1 MLLNIILLLI
11 SSLLIYTTIFTLYI
25 EVNYISVV
33 ATHLKTFFLIR
44 GNKIPHS
51 GGGNKGIKNCNDE
64 TYKSLLLKIVY
75 VEMEEIVMQKNNE
88 KLLKCSI
95 CNNPIEINAYG
106 WKYGNNAQPRSE
118 IVVQEIEN
126 KYFEKI

>member
-44 GNKIPHS
+44 GNKIPPILE
-51 GGGNKGIKNCNDE
+51 GE
-64 TYKSLLLKIVY
+64 TRVLKT
-75 VEMEEIVMQKNNE
+75 VMMKH
-88 KLLKCSI
+88 
-95 CNNPIEINAYG
+95 INH
-106 WKYGNNAQPRSE
+106 
-118 IVVQEIEN
+118 
-126 KYFEKI
+126 YF

>member
-1 MLLNIILLLI
+1 
-11 SSLLIYTTIFTLYI
+11 
-25 EVNYISVV
+25 
-33 ATHLKTFFLIR
+33 
-44 GNKIPHS
+44 
-51 GGGNKGIKNCNDE
+51 
-64 TYKSLLLKIVY
+64 
-75 VEMEEIVMQKNNE
+75 MQKNNE